1 MSQLHSLRMAALE
14 WSLISVS
21 RLISWPP
28 HWLLK
33 FAVAKSLFGGLGIA
47 NQKPGVVDFERE
59 TEGRE

>member
-1 MSQLHSLRMAALE
+1 MAALE